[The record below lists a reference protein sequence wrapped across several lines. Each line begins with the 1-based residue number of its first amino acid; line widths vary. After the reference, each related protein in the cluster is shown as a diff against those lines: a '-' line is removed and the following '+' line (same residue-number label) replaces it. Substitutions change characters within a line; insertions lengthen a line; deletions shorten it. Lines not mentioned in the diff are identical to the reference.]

1 MKKLLAIVLSVV
13 LVLAFAAVSMAEVAF
28 SGELDAGYKSY
39 SASSDYTTESDGSM
53 PYLFGK
59 LIMNGKLGDS
69 VSTCIVLKDADDDI
83 GPGDNSTHSAENN
96 SKMVFDEA
104 DATFLV
110 PFGNIKVGYWGWN
123 PKYSDIVDPLRADV
137 KTDAAF
143 NPNFNITKNLTF
155 GVVYAFGTSD
165 ADGNTDGTS
174 SGYYGAN
181 LSYATDSYGFD
192 LVYADATQSRATAF
206 YSKAGAADGTN
217 DNDRTSVG
225 AVNVWYLVNG
235 CRFYIQ
241 YEQCLDDAY
250 VSTVDSTSYDQATGK
265 TTTTYAWNKADDD
278 PSNILLGINYDNAD
292 VPVYGRLEYDAS
304 NANDQ
309 KHMTGVRVGYK
320 LTSGAKLEAQYYG
333 NIYGGKDS
341 KDYVKVVCPF

>member
-13 LVLAFAAVSMAEVAF
+13 LVLAFAAVSMAEVTF

-83 GPGDNSTHSAENN
+83 GPGDNSVHSAENN

-104 DATFLV
+104 DATLLV

-123 PKYSDIVDPLRADV
+123 PKYSDIVDPLRADL
-137 KTDAAF
+137 KTDAAI
-143 NPNFNITKNLTF
+143 NPNFNITKNLIF

-192 LVYADATQSRATAF
+192 LVYADATQSLATAF

-217 DNDRTSVG
+217 DNDRTPVG
-225 AVNVWYLVNG
+225 AVNVWYLLNG

-241 YEQCLDDAY
+241 YEKCMDDAY
-250 VSTVDSTSYDQATGK
+250 VYSSTLKVWG
-265 TTTTYAWNKADDD
+265 KADDD
-278 PSNILLGINYDNAD
+278 PSNILLGVNYDNAD

-304 NANDQ
+304 DANDQ
-309 KHMTGVRVGYK
+309 KHMTGVRIGYK